1 MKNSNEHVIE
11 TAINEIRKASAEFGL
26 MDCEVRSIFNMG
38 LAARYNPKALAEL
51 QKEDKKILV
60 QKMAQANN
68 V

>member
-1 MKNSNEHVIE
+1 MKNCNSHTIE
-11 TAINEIRKASAEFGL
+11 MAINEIRKASAEFSL

-38 LAARYNPKALAEL
+38 LAARYDHKALAIL